1 MAYKVRA
8 VSKSH
13 PPAAGNFRADT
24 AKEALEKARNLRGQG
39 LSVTIR
45 DERENLVNE
54 EDLRGRRFLEKRG
67 AR

>member
-8 VSKSH
+8 VSKS
-13 PPAAGNFRADT
+13 PPGAAGTFHATT
-24 AKEALEKARNLRGQG
+24 AKDALEKARNLRLQG

-54 EDLRGRRFLEKRG
+54 ADLDDD
-67 AR
+67 A